1 MKVPGPSYSSVRSRV
16 RSLTAKFTSDPVL
29 PLLGWTKAVETVVRG
44 DVALLPRWTA
54 YAAAVTLLWVA
65 GVYLWEQ
72 VEDAA
77 DAAAD
82 AVNGDADTGGD
93 PQ

>member
-1 MKVPGPSYSSVRSRV
+1 MNVPGPSYSSVRSRC

-29 PLLGWTKAVETVVRG
+29 PLLGWTKAVETVVTG
-44 DVALLPRWTA
+44 QTALLPRWTA
-54 YAAAVTLLWVA
+54 YAATVTLLWVG

-82 AVNGDADTGGD
+82 AVNDAADDGGEA
-93 PQ
+93 